1 MLVHGFLGSGIWA
14 WLSWVS
20 PLTRLQSRYGW
31 DYNPLKVQLDQ
42 DLHPSSFTWLLA
54 GFPSSWTWL
63 FVGCWPEIT
72 FHSLPRVP
80 LIQESVRAREREY
93 QQPGGHSLVLANPV
107 TFCCFLWLR
116 SKLLGSAYPNRERV
130 TQSHEHYDMEIA
142 GGPVRSSRPHMVFM
156 VHIYE
161 ICTVQQAFC

>member
-1 MLVHGFLGSGIWA
+1 M
-14 WLSWVS
+14 
-20 PLTRLQSRYGW
+20 RK
-31 DYNPLKVQLDQ
+31 N
-42 DLHPSSFTWLLA
+42 LHPSSFTWLLA

-107 TFCCFLWLR
+107 TFCCILWLR
-116 SKLLGSAYPNRERV
+116 SKLLGSAYPSRERV